1 MHYGAIFIETIFGFI
16 MLFVLTKILGK
27 TQIKQLT
34 AFDFISALILG
45 GELVGNALYDDQVGI
60 REIGFAILVWGILL
74 YITEIITQKFKR
86 SRSILEGRPSIVI
99 HKGKLQREVMK
110 KGKLDMNQ
118 LLHLLRSKDVFTV
131 QEVDYAILE
140 TDGTVSVLMKTA
152 YQPPPVKNDLNLPL
166 EEVVLPFMLINDGEL
181 ITDNLKEL
189 DKDEQWLNQELK
201 KQEITSLKEVFY
213 AEYAKGGKLYVQ
225 EY

>member
-1 MHYGAIFIETIFGFI
+1 
-16 MLFVLTKILGK
+16 
-27 TQIKQLT
+27 
-34 AFDFISALILG
+34 
-45 GELVGNALYDDQVGI
+45 
-60 REIGFAILVWGILL
+60 
-74 YITEIITQKFKR
+74 
-86 SRSILEGRPSIVI
+86 
-99 HKGKLQREVMK
+99 
-110 KGKLDMNQ
+110 MNQ